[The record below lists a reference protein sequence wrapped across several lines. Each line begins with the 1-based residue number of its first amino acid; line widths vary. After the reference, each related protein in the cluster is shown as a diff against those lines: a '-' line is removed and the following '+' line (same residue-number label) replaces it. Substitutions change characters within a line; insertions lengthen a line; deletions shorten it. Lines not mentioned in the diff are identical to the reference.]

1 MRLNSIVSGSGGP
14 VLLLHGLFGSSG
26 NWQSIAKRLAL
37 SFSVHSL
44 DLRNHGASPWF
55 ADMSYPAMAADVA
68 EYMRHHGLDRAA
80 LVGHSMGGKVAMELA
95 LSTPDLV
102 ASLLV
107 LDIAPSAYDRAHD
120 HILDGMLAV
129 NIRGLRSREE
139 ADMELSA
146 AIPQPRVRQF
156 LLTNLRRREDGSYAW
171 RLNLEVIAAAYEN
184 LLADVGRGRRSDV
197 AALFL
202 RGGLSDHIGA
212 PEERAIREAF
222 PRARIETVPD
232 AGHWLQADAPD
243 AVVRAVEQIAGAP
256 PTGAPPTP

>member
-1 MRLNSIVSGSGGP
+1 MRLNSIISGSGGP
-14 VLLLHGLFGSSG
+14 LLLLHGLFGSSG

-95 LSTPDLV
+95 LSTPDIV

-120 HILDGMLAV
+120 HILDAMFAV
-129 NIRGLRSREE
+129 NVRGLRSREE

-156 LLTNLRRREDGSYAW
+156 LLTNL
-171 RLNLEVIAAAYEN
+171 
-184 LLADVGRGRRSDV
+184 
-197 AALFL
+197 
-202 RGGLSDHIGA
+202 
-212 PEERAIREAF
+212 
-222 PRARIETVPD
+222 
-232 AGHWLQADAPD
+232 
-243 AVVRAVEQIAGAP
+243 
-256 PTGAPPTP
+256 